1 MKTQLI
7 EKTSK
12 RFKLQLILT
21 WLVMMV
27 GMVVLVLGWITGGV
41 GLLVGIGVFML
52 GAVWRVLVRLSIW
65 WHHG

>member
-27 GMVVLVLGWITGGV
+27 GMVVLVLGWIAGGV

-52 GAVWRVLVRLSIW
+52 GAVWRVLVRLLIW
-65 WHHG
+65 WHHA